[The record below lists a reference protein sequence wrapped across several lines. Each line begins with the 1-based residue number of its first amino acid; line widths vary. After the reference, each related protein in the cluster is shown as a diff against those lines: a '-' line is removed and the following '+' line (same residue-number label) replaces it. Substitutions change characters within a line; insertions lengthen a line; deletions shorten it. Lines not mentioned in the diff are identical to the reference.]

1 LIEIGACLGF
11 SVKFIL
17 TDNARSMR
25 RRRRRRRMMRMR
37 RRGVESASIECWLSM
52 YR

>member
-17 TDNARSMR
+17 TDNPRSMR
-25 RRRRRRRMMRMR
+25 RRRRRRMRRMR
-37 RRGVESASIECWLSM
+37 RRGGESASIECWLSM